1 MTFIDISGC
10 VLSNIN
16 SKKLQGLDFFSQFFL
31 QCRYLKCAPY
41 FGSSLLFSSVF
52 GLVLNFFGE
61 LLLFSVSVESGTD
74 EFVSDKGQDDGDGD
88 LFFSLMFSQFCFS
101 QDQIKHFWVYYCYSV
116 KACGVF
122 WSSAYRLTY
131 CSIIASIGR
140 WPLNETCNYLPIF
153 CFNIRVHCRR
163 FQHWRINSASCFA
176 VHSFNCCFLDIFG
189 NWKDISRWPV
199 LEEL

>member
-1 MTFIDISGC
+1 MFCLILTAKSCKDWIFFHSF
-10 VLSNIN
+10 
-16 SKKLQGLDFFSQFFL
+16 FFSVVIWNVL
-31 QCRYLKCAPY
+31 HTSAAPSC
-41 FGSSLLFSSVF
+41 F
-52 GLVLNFFGE
+52 
-61 LLLFSVSVESGTD
+61 LLFSVWCLISL
-74 EFVSDKGQDDGDGD
+74 VSYFCSLSQLNRALMNLCKIKARMMVMETS
-88 LFFSLMFSQFCFS
+88 FFSLMFSQFCFS

-163 FQHWRINSASCFA
+163 FQHWRINSASYFA

>member
-61 LLLFSVSVESGTD
+61 LLLFSVSVESGTN

-88 LFFSLMFSQFCFS
+88 LFLFFNVFSILLFSRPDQALLSLLLLLCESLWSILEQCLPTHLLLHHCF
-101 QDQIKHFWVYYCYSV
+101 H
-116 KACGVF
+116 
-122 WSSAYRLTY
+122 R
-131 CSIIASIGR
+131 
-140 WPLNETCNYLPIF
+140 
-153 CFNIRVHCRR
+153 
-163 FQHWRINSASCFA
+163 
-176 VHSFNCCFLDIFG
+176 
-189 NWKDISRWPV
+189 
-199 LEEL
+199 